1 MSESS
6 VPEASVPGSIA
17 LEPPASGS
25 PMSELSAAELSAAE
39 LSVAESPSAGQ
50 GVRIGVDVGGTFT
63 DVALQRGDA
72 PFVTTKVLT
81 TREQPEEAVLAG
93 VAEVVER
100 SGADIA
106 EVTQII
112 HGTTLAT
119 NAVIERSGARTAL
132 VTTAGFRDVIET
144 RTESR
149 FEQYDLNIVLPAP
162 LIERKDRF
170 TVPER
175 IGADGG
181 VLMDFDAG
189 AAARV
194 IARIVQGGYES
205 VAVGFM
211 HSYRNGAHER
221 RFRELL
227 LREAPELAV
236 SLSCEVSPL
245 MREFERFTTVCVN
258 AYVQP
263 RISSYLRRLEERLHS
278 LGARCPLLLVHS
290 GGGLISSDTAAA
302 YPVRLIESG
311 PAGGVIF
318 AARLAQ
324 THRRERII
332 SYDMGGTTAKI
343 ALIEDCSPRTAKT
356 FETARTARFKKGSG
370 MPISV
375 PSIEMIEIGAGGGS
389 VASVD
394 KLGQI
399 RVGPQSA
406 GAQPGPACYDRGGA
420 AATVTDANLHLGRLH
435 PDTFRAPDISLSPL
449 RAAAALSSSVGAPLA
464 LDDREAA
471 VGVVEVVDENMAN
484 AARAHAV
491 ESGKDLAGYS
501 MVAFGGAAPLHACR
515 LIDKLGIDEV
525 LVPVGAGVGSAI
537 GFLLAPFSYEA
548 TRSFYTSSESFDV
561 DGVRGL
567 LTELEAE
574 AEEFVRTGIGRR
586 VAGRGEQT
594 GREQAGGEPHE
605 KSSRHQSQPQVET
618 TGGGGVEAWAGL
630 VTEREVSMRYRGQ
643 GWEIPVTL
651 PRGDFDE
658 IAAQEL
664 ITAFVKAYETF
675 FGRAIEGLAVEAV
688 SWSVRVSSSRLA
700 PHTVERLDAG
710 RPAARSPQA
719 VGSRLVHDPPSGA
732 EVAAGVFERSSLM
745 AGDTLQG
752 PALVVEDQTTTVISS
767 QHTAVV
773 QPDLTL
779 RVTADSAARNSAA
792 DSAADRPGAQQQS
805 SPQQPQPSPR
815 SEPQCEPRRESQCE
829 PQTEAQREVPMQ
841 IMWNRLISVVEEQA
855 LTLVRTA
862 FSTSVR
868 EAGDLSA
875 GVFDRRG
882 RLIAQA
888 VTGTPGHVN
897 TMAASLGHFINE
909 IGADSMQ
916 PGDVYLTND
925 PWKGTGHLHDITVA
939 TPVFSGRGQLIGFFA
954 STAHV
959 VDIGGRGFGPD
970 ARELYEEGI
979 RIPIMRWAARGRLNR
994 DLAAVLR
1001 CNVREPDQ
1009 VIGDIHGLAA
1019 SNETGR
1025 RRLLEMLEEFGL
1037 DDLDALAGF
1046 VFDRTRRATLEA
1058 LARVPEGVYR
1068 NEMRVDG
1075 YGDPVTLAAAVTV
1088 TSEGMHADFA
1098 GTSPVSSFGINVP
1111 IVYAQ
1116 AYFTYGMLVALA
1128 PELPNNHA
1136 SLLPFTV
1143 SAPPGVILN
1152 ATEPDPVAVR
1162 HVIGHFVTDLCLGAI
1177 AEALPGSIP
1186 AEGAGA
1192 LWNFQAGARSADPAD
1207 PRPPVE
1213 LLMFNSGGS
1222 GARPSRDGLT
1232 ATAFPSGVRTMS
1244 VEATEQVGP
1253 IVVWRKEIR
1262 SGSGG
1267 RGRFRGGLGQIIEI
1281 APADGYLFE
1290 FSAMFDRVDNP
1301 ARGRCGGGDGA
1312 PGAVR
1317 LDDGAPF
1324 GSKGR
1329 QTVPAGRRL
1338 ILELPGGGGFGPPE
1352 LRDPAAVANDL
1363 AQGYVAAEA

>member
-1 MSESS
+1 M
-6 VPEASVPGSIA
+6 
-17 LEPPASGS
+17 PA
-25 PMSELSAAELSAAE
+25 
-39 LSVAESPSAGQ
+39 VAPQE
-50 GVRIGVDVGGTFT
+50 VRIGVDVGGTFT
-63 DVALQRGDA
+63 DVALQRGESA
-72 PFVTTKVLT
+72 FVTTKVLT
-81 TREQPEEAVLAG
+81 TRERPEEAILKG

-100 SGADIA
+100 AAADIS
-106 EVTQII
+106 EVSQII

-170 TVPER
+170 VVPER
-175 IGADGG
+175 VSAHGE
-181 VLMDFDAG
+181 VLLEFDEL
-189 AAARV
+189 AARRV
-194 IARIVQGGYES
+194 IALILEGGYES
-205 VAVGFM
+205 VAVGFI
-211 HSYRNGAHER
+211 HSYRNSVHEH

-227 LREAPELAV
+227 LQEAPELAV

-245 MREFERFTTVCVN
+245 MREFERFSTVCVN

-263 RISSYLRRLEERLHS
+263 QISSYLRRLETQLHG

-290 GGGLISSDTAAA
+290 GGGLISSETATA

-318 AARLAQ
+318 AAHLAQ
-324 THRRERII
+324 MHRRERII

-343 ALIEDCSPRTAKT
+343 ALIEDSTPRTSKT

-370 MPISV
+370 TPISV
-375 PSIEMIEIGAGGGS
+375 PCIEMIEIGAGGGS
-389 VASVD
+389 VATVD

-406 GAQPGPACYDRGGA
+406 GAEPGPACYDLGGS
-420 AATVTDANLHLGRLH
+420 AATVTDADLHLGRLH
-435 PDTFRAPDISLSPL
+435 PDTFRAPDVSLSPSK
-449 RAAAALSSSVGAPLA
+449 AATALLDSVGAPLG
-464 LDDREAA
+464 LDDSEAA
-471 VGVVEVVDENMAN
+471 VGVAEVVDENMAN
-484 AARAHAV
+484 AARTHAV

-515 LIDKLGIDEV
+515 LIDKLGIDEL
-525 LVPVGAGVGSAI
+525 LVPVAAGVGSAV
-537 GFLLAPFSYEA
+537 GFLIAPFSYEA
-548 TRSFYTSSESFDV
+548 TRSFYTNSESFDS
-561 DGVRGL
+561 DGVRGVL
-567 LTELEAE
+567 AELQAE
-574 AEEFVRTGIGRR
+574 AHEFVQMSVSRKADSEKASETGSKGQLEVGLDLGSR
-586 VAGRGEQT
+586 AGDGFE
-594 GREQAGGEPHE
+594 
-605 KSSRHQSQPQVET
+605 V
-618 TGGGGVEAWAGL
+618 
-630 VTEREVSMRYRGQ
+630 EREVLMRYRGQ

-651 PRGDFDE
+651 PHGDFDE

-664 ITAFVKAYETF
+664 ITTFVKSYEAF
-675 FGRAIEGLAVEAV
+675 FGRAIEGLAIEAV
-688 SWSVRVSSSRLA
+688 SWSVRTSSKR
-700 PHTVERLDAG
+700 
-710 RPAARSPQA
+710 RSPQPVQQLA
-719 VGSRLVHDPPSGA
+719 ASQAATQLPQALGSRLVYDPPSSA
-732 EVAAGVFERSSLM
+732 SVAARVFERSTLE
-745 AGDTLQG
+745 AGDTIAG
-752 PALVVEDQTTTVISS
+752 PALVTEDQTTTVISS

-779 RVTADSAARNSAA
+779 RITANHTSAAR
-792 DSAADRPGAQQQS
+792 
-805 SPQQPQPSPR
+805 SPQQSMHSQLQPAQS
-815 SEPQCEPRRESQCE
+815 SQASK
-829 PQTEAQREVPMQ
+829 QTSNQLEVPMQ

-875 GVFDRRG
+875 GVFDRQG

-897 TMAASLGHFINE
+897 TMAASVGHFITE
-909 IGADSMQ
+909 IGIDAMH

-925 PWKGTGHLHDITVA
+925 PWKGTGHLHDITVT
-939 TPVFSGRGQLIGFFA
+939 TPVFSEAGQLIGFFA

-979 RIPIMRWAARGRLNR
+979 RIPIMRWADRGRLNR
-994 DLAAVLR
+994 DLVKVLR

-1025 RRLLEMLEEFGL
+1025 QRLLEMLTEFGL
-1037 DDLDALAGF
+1037 YNLEELAGF

-1058 LARVPEGVYR
+1058 LAQVPQGTYR
-1068 NEMRVDG
+1068 NVMHVDG
-1075 YGDPVTLAAAVTV
+1075 YSDPVTLAAAVTV
-1088 TSEGMHADFA
+1088 TSQGMHADFA
-1098 GTSPVSSFGINVP
+1098 GTSPVSPFGINVP
-1111 IVYAQ
+1111 ITYAQ

-1128 PELPNNHA
+1128 PELPNNYA

-1162 HVIGHFVTDLCLGAI
+1162 HVIGHFVTDLCLGAL
-1177 AEALPGSIP
+1177 AEALPEVIG
-1186 AEGAGA
+1186 AEGSGA

-1213 LLMFNSGGS
+1213 LLMFNSGGT
-1222 GARPSRDGLT
+1222 GARPSSDGLT

-1262 SGSGG
+1262 PDSGG
-1267 RGRFRGGLGQIIEI
+1267 KGRFRGGLGQVIEI
-1281 APADGYLFE
+1281 APTDGYLFE
-1290 FSAMFDRVDNP
+1290 FSAMFDRVNNP

-1312 PGAVR
+1312 SGAVR
-1317 LDDGAPF
+1317 LDDGASF
-1324 GSKGR
+1324 GSKGK

-1338 ILELPGGGGFGPPE
+1338 ILELPGGGGFGSPD
-1352 LRDPAAVANDL
+1352 LRDLQAAANDL
-1363 AQGYVAAEA
+1363 AQGYVTAEFQPPARSETI

>member
-1 MSESS
+1 MER
-6 VPEASVPGSIA
+6 V
-17 LEPPASGS
+17 
-25 PMSELSAAELSAAE
+25 AAAF
-39 LSVAESPSAGQ
+39 
-50 GVRIGVDVGGTFT
+50 RIGVDVGGTFT
-63 DVALQRGDA
+63 DVALERPDGMFA
-72 PFVTTKVLT
+72 SIKVLT
-81 TREQPEEAVLAG
+81 THQRPEEAVLAG
-93 VAEVVER
+93 ISAVIER
-100 SGADIA
+100 EGTALDKI
-106 EVTQII
+106 TQII

-119 NAVIERSGARTAL
+119 NALIERRGARTAL

-170 TVPER
+170 VVPER
-175 IGADGG
+175 VGAGG
-181 VLMDFDAG
+181 EVLRPFDERS
-189 AAARV
+189 ARAV
-194 IARIVQGGYES
+194 VAQLVDGGYES

-211 HSYRNGAHER
+211 HSYRNPDHER
-221 RFRELL
+221 RFRDL
-227 LREAPELAV
+227 LREATPSVAV
-236 SLSCEVSPL
+236 SLSCEVSPQ
-245 MREFERFTTVCVN
+245 MREFERFNTVCAN

-263 RISSYLRRLEERLHS
+263 LIATYLRRLESELQRM
-278 LGARCPLLLVHS
+278 GAACPLLLIHS
-290 GGGLISSDTAAA
+290 GGGLISSDAAA
-302 YPVRLIESG
+302 SFPVRLVESG
-311 PAGGVIF
+311 PAGGAIF
-318 AARLAQ
+318 AAHLAR
-324 THRRERII
+324 THRRDRIV

-375 PSIEMIEIGAGGGS
+375 PAIEMIEIGAGGGS
-389 VASVD
+389 IASVD
-394 KLGQI
+394 TLGQI

-406 GAQPGPACYDRGGA
+406 GAEPGPACYALGGT
-420 AATVTDANLHLGRLH
+420 AATVTDANVRLGRLH
-435 PDTFRAPDISLSPL
+435 PENFLSPDISLSPDL
-449 RAAAALSSSVGAPLA
+449 AVTALLDCVGTPLG
-464 LDDREAA
+464 LDDDAAA
-471 VGVVEVVDENMAN
+471 VGVAEVVDENMAN
-484 AARAHAV
+484 AARTHAV

-501 MVAFGGAAPLHACR
+501 MVAFGGAAPLHACC

-548 TRSFYTSSESFDV
+548 TRSFYTTSEDFDT
-561 DGVRGL
+561 DGAKAVL
-567 LTELEAE
+567 EELAAEAE
-574 AEEFVRTGIGRR
+574 AFVRMGT
-586 VAGRGEQT
+586 
-594 GREQAGGEPHE
+594 
-605 KSSRHQSQPQVET
+605 S
-618 TGGGGVEAWAGL
+618 EA
-630 VTEREVSMRYRGQ
+630 VTVEREVLMRYRGQ

-651 PRGDFDE
+651 PHGDFDE

-664 ITAFVKAYETF
+664 TNTFVKAYEAF
-675 FGRAIEGLAVEAV
+675 FGRAIEGLAIEAV
-688 SWSVRVSSSRLA
+688 SWSVRVSSRREA
-700 PHTVERLDAG
+700 
-710 RPAARSPQA
+710 PQA
-719 VGSRLVHDPPSGA
+719 VEPQPVERPLPTVSSRSVYDPSAGSY
-732 EVAAGVFERSSLM
+732 VAAALFERGALTV
-745 AGDTLQG
+745 GDTVAG
-752 PALVVEDQTTTVISS
+752 PALITEDQTTTVVGSE
-767 QHTAVV
+767 HTAVV

-779 RVTADSAARNSAA
+779 RITRSDRDPISNRSAFSHQDSNHRDSNHRDSHHQDSHHQDSHQDSNHRDSHQDSNHQDSSRSRRAA
-792 DSAADRPGAQQQS
+792 DV
-805 SPQQPQPSPR
+805 
-815 SEPQCEPRRESQCE
+815 
-829 PQTEAQREVPMQ
+829 AQRWVPMQ

-875 GVFDRRG
+875 GVFDRGG

-897 TMAASLGHFINE
+897 TMAAALGHFINE
-909 IGADSMQ
+909 IGAESMR

-939 TPVFSGRGQLIGFFA
+939 TPVFTRGRAGRRASPAHTGEAPGPERPVSAANKSGQLARAARERSEQEREKPPGTATDSLGDHVGEPEALIGFFA

-979 RIPIMRWAARGRLNR
+979 RIPIMRWAERGRLNR
-994 DLAAVLR
+994 DLVNIVR

-1025 RRLLEMLEEFGL
+1025 RRLLDMLAEFGL
-1037 DDLDALAGF
+1037 TGLEELAAF
-1046 VFDRTRRATLEA
+1046 VFDRTRRATLAA
-1058 LARVPEGVYR
+1058 LARVPNGVYR
-1068 NEMRVDG
+1068 NTMRVDG
-1075 YGDPVTLAAAVTV
+1075 YGEPVTLAAAVTV
-1088 TSEGMHADFA
+1088 SDDGMHADFA
-1098 GTSPVSSFGINVP
+1098 GTSRVSPFGINVP
-1111 IVYAQ
+1111 LTYAQ

-1128 PELPNNHA
+1128 PELPNNYA

-1143 SAPPGVILN
+1143 SAPPGAILN
-1152 ATEPDPVAVR
+1152 AVEPDPVAVR

-1177 AEALPGSIP
+1177 AQALPDVVP
-1186 AEGAGA
+1186 AEGSGA
-1192 LWNFQAGARSADPAD
+1192 LWNFQASARSADVSD

-1213 LLMFNSGGS
+1213 MLMFNSGGS
-1222 GARPSRDGLT
+1222 GARPGLDGLT

-1267 RGRFRGGLGQIIEI
+1267 AGRFRGGLGQTIEI
-1281 APADGYLFE
+1281 GPAEGYLFE

-1301 ARGRCGGGDGA
+1301 ARGRAGGQDGA

-1317 LDDGAPF
+1317 LDDGTPF
-1324 GSKGR
+1324 GSKGK

-1338 ILELPGGGGFGPPE
+1338 ILELPGGGGFGDPAE
-1352 LRDPAAVANDL
+1352 RDPAAAANDL
-1363 AQGYVAAEA
+1363 AQGYVSGSTP